1 MNTWAPYR
9 MVGALQ
15 VWRAAQLDRAGAWYR
30 YRTAL
35 ALGSTRSLPE
45 LFAAVGARWPFDRAA
60 LREVVALLEGPL
72 SPARA

>member
-15 VWRAAQLDRAGAWYR
+15 VWRAAQLDRACAWYR

-35 ALGSTRSLPE
+35 ALGSTRALPE